1 MGKMKDYALQI
12 DEAIRAGDY
21 MLAYELLEP
30 FQDQAPLQLWAILE
44 EMADTQA
51 QGYKSKGGN

>member
-12 DEAIRAGDY
+12 DEAIRSGDY
-21 MLAYELLEP
+21 ILAYELLEP

-44 EMADTQA
+44 DMAETQA
-51 QGYKSKGGN
+51 LGYESKGGN

>member
-1 MGKMKDYALQI
+1 MGKVKDYALQI

-44 EMADTQA
+44 DMAETQA
-51 QGYKSKGGN
+51 LGYKSKGGN

>member
-12 DEAIRAGDY
+12 DEAIRSGDY
-21 MLAYELLEP
+21 ILAYELLEP

-44 EMADTQA
+44 DMAETQA
-51 QGYKSKGGN
+51 LGYGSKGGS

>member
-12 DEAIRAGDY
+12 DEAIRGGDY
-21 MLAYELLEP
+21 ILAYELLEP

-44 EMADTQA
+44 DMAETQA
-51 QGYKSKGGN
+51 LGYKSKGGN